1 MAKRIITISREFGSG
16 GRSIGKEVAKQLG
29 ISYFDKELMKKTAAK
44 TGFDE
49 KYIEEHGEYAI
60 GKSFLSYFSNFMG
73 SNIQKL
79 SAADFLWVMQ
89 RQVILDLAEKEPC
102 VIVGRC
108 SDYILKDRKDCLH
121 IFIHAN
127 PEYRAERIVRLYGE
141 TEKTPQERLE
151 EKDSRRKANYKHYTE
166 REWGICQ
173 NYNLSL
179 DSSILGE
186 EMCIKLITGLVQNI
200 E

>member
-1 MAKRIITISREFGSG
+1 MSKKIITISREFGSG

-29 ISYFDKELMKKTAAK
+29 ISYYDKELIKKTAAK

-49 KYIEEHGEYAI
+49 KFIEEHGEYAT
-60 GKSFLSYFSNFMG
+60 GKSFLSYFSSFMG

-89 RQVILDLAEKEPC
+89 RQIILDLAETESC

-121 IFIHAN
+121 VFIHADWN
-127 PEYRAERIVRLYGE
+127 IKQNELYGSM
-141 TEKTPQERLE
+141 EKQ
-151 EKDSRRKANYKHYTE
+151 RKRHRSVCRKKTISVRQIINIIQNVIGEFAKTI
-166 REWGICQ
+166 IC
-173 NYNLSL
+173 L
-179 DSSILGE
+179 
-186 EMCIKLITGLVQNI
+186 
-200 E
+200 